1 MNGLTIAGNRMLT
14 SPQATLFLPTAVVE
28 QLLAFQERKISG
40 WIQLNFNSGEL
51 QSWQKNEHHRL
62 NK

>member
-1 MNGLTIAGNRMLT
+1 MNGIPLTASRSAMA
-14 SPQATLFLPTAVVE
+14 PQATLFLPTAVVE
-28 QLLAFQERKISG
+28 QLMAFQERKISG